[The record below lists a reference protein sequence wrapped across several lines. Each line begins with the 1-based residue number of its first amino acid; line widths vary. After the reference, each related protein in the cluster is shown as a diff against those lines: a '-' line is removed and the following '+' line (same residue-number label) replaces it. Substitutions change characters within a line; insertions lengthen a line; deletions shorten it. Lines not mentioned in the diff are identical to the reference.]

1 MPTDTQLRAQLRA
14 PGGSGLRSA
23 LLPRAQPSAGRGK
36 RSTGGGGR
44 SDRSLFPF
52 NFGLRRRQTRV
63 DAERSKNIKHGVT
76 RRGGEGGNPAR
87 CWEDQLPG
95 LPAPA
100 RPHRTATPHGRTDC
114 TSSACAGRWQ
124 PWPCSVPWFGA
135 WLRRPRPS
143 PPRVGAARR
152 FRIVELSGRRGGC
165 EGLPLRSTQA
175 VPWDT

>member
-36 RSTGGGGR
+36 RSTGGGGRGGGCGGR

-100 RPHRTATPHGRTDC
+100 RPHRTAAPTAPPVLVRADGSPGPALCPGLVRGFGGRVHPHP
-114 TSSACAGRWQ
+114 AWELHAG
-124 PWPCSVPWFGA
+124 FG
-135 WLRRPRPS
+135 P
-143 PPRVGAARR
+143 
-152 FRIVELSGRRGGC
+152 
-165 EGLPLRSTQA
+165 
-175 VPWDT
+175 